1 MAGACSWFGSCAKVE
16 LAQGLGCIGVQPLQN
31 AAFFPPLSPCVAL
44 SHAPLSHP
52 PSPSQ
57 ASTLLV
63 AVGIP
68 QKVTFES
75 QT

>member
-1 MAGACSWFGSCAKVE
+1 MAGACSYFGSCAKAE
-16 LAQGLGCIGVQPLQN
+16 LAQGLGCTGAQPLRD
-31 AAFFPPLSPCVAL
+31 AAFFRPLSPYVVL

-57 ASTLLV
+57 AATLLV